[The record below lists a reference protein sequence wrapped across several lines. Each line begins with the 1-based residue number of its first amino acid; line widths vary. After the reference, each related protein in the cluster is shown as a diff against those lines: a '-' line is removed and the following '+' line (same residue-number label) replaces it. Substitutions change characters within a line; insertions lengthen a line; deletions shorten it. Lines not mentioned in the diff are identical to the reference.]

1 MRGRRVEA
9 KSPAAGRFGPERRLR
24 SVTAVMI
31 SASTELAAS
40 GHRAPPALHVLLVA
54 AVLAVVLAVYLLRR
68 RRRSGGRGPS
78 DPGGLA

>member
-1 MRGRRVEA
+1 
-9 KSPAAGRFGPERRLR
+9 
-24 SVTAVMI
+24 MI
-31 SASTELAAS
+31 SASTELVAS

-68 RRRSGGRGPS
+68 RRRSGSRGPG